1 MKTRQKEKSFIRL
14 SQHCDRN
21 LQPQSQLHTTHFNL
35 TSWNNY
41 SVSQGSHPHKAPKK
55 ERESREGRKEKE
67 KLELYK
73 LPSGNK
79 Q

>member
-1 MKTRQKEKSFIRL
+1 MKTRHKKLRKPL
-14 SQHCDRN
+14 TT
-21 LQPQSQLHTTHFNL
+21 LQPKSPASKPTAHHTHFNL

-41 SVSQGSHPHKAPKK
+41 SVSQGSRPHKAPKK

-73 LPSGNK
+73 PPSGNK